1 MRRDPMRR
9 AWAAACAAALVLG
22 TVGVAAGPA
31 AAKVTKPNA
40 AARELAAEV
49 CEEMVSDAAVGIA
62 GEELLAPQQGTWTGW
77 RFSCPYR
84 FADGTLL
91 VTVDVFRSVASAK
104 RGFEKVRD
112 RETDPTRLF
121 GIGKQA
127 FQAEDFTLVSRKDNF
142 VLTVDPTALP
152 DRIDRDAMAF
162 ATTRAVFDC
171 W

>member
-1 MRRDPMRR
+1 MKR
-9 AWAAACAAALVLG
+9 ARSAACVAALVLAM
-22 TVGVAAGPA
+22 VGAAAGPA
-31 AAKVTKPNA
+31 TAKVTKPNA

-62 GEELLAPQQGTWTGW
+62 GEELLAPQRGTWTGW
-77 RFSCPYR
+77 RYSCPYR
-84 FADGTLL
+84 FEGGTLL
-91 VTVDVFRSVASAK
+91 VTVDVFKSVAAAK
-104 RGFEKVRD
+104 QGFEKVRG
-112 RETDPTRLF
+112 REVDPTRLF
-121 GIGKQA
+121 GIGQQA

-152 DRIDRDAMAF
+152 PRIDRDAMAF